1 MDRIRILQ
9 TLNNDVHEAK
19 ERYDVAF
26 KRFREIVSD
35 VPSGIPHPDGSE
47 RVRLAS
53 REYNR
58 ALEALNAAL
67 FKLND
72 FVIHGRIPPDL
83 KETLGEKQSD
93 IPTGRNMG

>member
-1 MDRIRILQ
+1 MDRIQILQ

-53 REYNR
+53 REYKHG
-58 ALEALNAAL
+58 LEALNTAL
-67 FKLND
+67 FKLNHY
-72 FVIHGRIPPDL
+72 VIHGTIPPDL
-83 KETLGEKQSD
+83 KETRGRKQSD
-93 IPTGRNMG
+93 TQAAEIWV